1 MESERWTKKGALSAY
16 DSDQIGI
23 NTHWHHIRVTDSESA
38 RTLHNLIS
46 SNDSLYGLLRPSW
59 QEASILKVIVRHR
72 PRGFYDLM
80 ITKY

>member
-23 NTHWHHIRVTDSESA
+23 NTHWRHIRVTESA
-38 RTLHNLIS
+38 LTLHNFTS
-46 SNDSLYGLLRPSW
+46 SNDSLDGSLRPSW